1 LNQRFGKRDFILYAF
16 MAVIL
21 VSIWLA
27 MFQIDRQ
34 WAFIAQTQDR
44 IAEQTRDIAD
54 LRRQLR
60 QGIAVNPTQAT
71 RSGQVPDA
79 WRGFAR
85 AQAAQNQPDYAEGD
99 WLIMTF
105 ASQVPTLSPYLSG
118 DRYATQVAE
127 RITDTLATRDPV
139 TLEWLPYVAEA
150 WEVSEDGLQI
160 RFTIRDGVVFSDGA
174 PLTAEDVAFSYR
186 FVMDEKIAAPR
197 TRAYFNRVRDVAVD
211 GRDVTFFLAEPY
223 FLAFEIIASNLQL
236 LPKHFYEPY
245 LESVAKAEEYNTST
259 GLLMGSGPYRLES
272 PTDWKPGDLIE
283 LVRNE
288 RYWGWVTPPFERVI
302 WKTIQSDAAQLTEF
316 KNGGIDLYGA
326 LPLEYRDLI
335 ADERVMA
342 RAEGYQYY
350 NPRGGYTYIAWNQ
363 RRDGAAT
370 VFADPRVRQAMTYLT
385 DRQRLVDE
393 IFIGY
398 AQTANGPFNPLGRQH
413 NTAIET
419 RPFDPDRAKALLA
432 EAGFVDADGDG
443 VIETPD
449 GKPFR
454 FQITYPSGSD
464 NYKRIMLL
472 LKDLYVRAGILM
484 EPNPVDWPVLIN
496 ALNNKDFD
504 AISLA
509 WTSDFEIDLYQFF
522 HSSQT
527 EPGGDNFASYI
538 NPELDAL
545 IEQARAEL
553 DEDRR
558 IALWHRAHEI
568 IWQDQPYT
576 FLMRNKTLAFVDRR
590 MRGVETVPAGLNTGG
605 LWRVPIEWY
614 VPSAEQKYSR

>member
-1 LNQRFGKRDFILYAF
+1 MNQRFGKRDIILYAF

-60 QGIAVNPTQAT
+60 QGIAVNPAHASQ
-71 RSGQVPDA
+71 SGQVPDT

-85 AQAAQNQPDYAEGD
+85 AQASQNQPDYAEGD

-118 DRYATQVAE
+118 DRYASQVAE

-139 TLEWLPYVAEA
+139 TLEWLPYVAQA
-150 WEVSEDGLQI
+150 WEISEDGLQI
-160 RFTIRDGVVFSDGA
+160 RFTIREGVVFSDGE

-186 FVMDEKIAAPR
+186 FVMDQKIAAPR
-197 TRAYFNRVRDVAVD
+197 SRAYFSRIRDVSVD
-211 GRDVTFFLAEPY
+211 GRDVTFYLHEPY
-223 FLAFEIIASNLQL
+223 FLSFEIIASTLQI

-302 WKTIQSDAAQLTEF
+302 WKTIPSDAAQLTEF

-335 ADERVMA
+335 KDERVMA

-363 RRDGAAT
+363 HRDGAAT

-385 DRQRLVDE
+385 DRERLVEE

-419 RPFDPDRAKALLA
+419 RPFDPGKAKALLA
-432 EAGFVDADGDG
+432 EAGFVDSDGDG

-484 EPNPVDWPVLIN
+484 EPNPVDWPVLID

-538 NPELDAL
+538 NPALDAL

-553 DEDRR
+553 DEDKR

-568 IWQDQPYT
+568 LWEDQPYT

-614 VPSAEQKYSR
+614 VPTAEQKYSR